1 MPAGSTTMLNE
12 NHYIHLTP
20 PVRAPKLSIE
30 PSAIKKWKMS
40 SRQSPVFSRV
50 LQKEDCGSSKIG
62 SGPLAAAGIPDR
74 QLMTELTFI
83 QNHIIKNV
91 FLTGDYPVSSE
102 AGSRHSARKGL
113 RSFSVRYQDTDAC
126 RENAQRSTR
135 PSRSTSGFD
144 GLYTIRIIDLFS
156 FMGVKGHGQISFSRQ
171 TSQD

>member
-1 MPAGSTTMLNE
+1 MPDDESL
-12 NHYIHLTP
+12 YPLIP
-20 PVRAPKLSIE
+20 PVRAPVPGIE

-91 FLTGDYPVSSE
+91 FLTGDYPVSLKLAPGIPPAKDCGVFLS
-102 AGSRHSARKGL
+102 
-113 RSFSVRYQDTDAC
+113 RYQDTDAC